1 VMDYL
6 WFWFSKFL
14 VDLSITITVITVL
27 AIIILR
33 NGRLSDG

>member
-1 VMDYL
+1 MDYL